1 MTFYVYI
8 LQSLS
13 DFSFYRGYTEDPIVR
28 LQRHNNGESEYTSR
42 KVPWKL
48 VHLEYYA
55 SKREA
60 LIREKSLKTYSQRQI
75 AELIAS
81 TRNGLDEYLGDS
93 GS

>member
-60 LIREKSLKTYSQRQI
+60 LIREKSLKKYSQRQI

-81 TRNGLDEYLGDS
+81 TRNRLDEYFGDS